1 MAFNIRF
8 NDLIKI
14 IKAFGHD
21 DFTAEVVADY
31 LDELDYDI
39 DLSYYLWN
47 TLLFN
52 VEVFETKDEALQYI
66 EDNLCC
72 EVEDC
77 TIYECSD
84 GFKGVYLEY

>member
-1 MAFNIRF
+1 MFDIGYG
-8 NDLIKI
+8 DLVKI
-14 IKAFGHD
+14 IKALGHD

-52 VEVFETKDEALQYI
+52 VEVFKTKDEALQYI

-77 TIYECSD
+77 TIHECS
-84 GFKGVYLEY
+84 GGVTGVYLEY